1 MYAVPPKPTVKFKP
15 GRCMRQVLEAAD
27 EGSET
32 PPAKTD
38 ADITANA

>member
-1 MYAVPPKPTVKFKP
+1 MYAVLPRPRVKFKP
-15 GRCMRQVLEAAD
+15 GRRMRQALEAATQ
-27 EGSET
+27 GSGT